1 MTAPGPGG
9 GSGGGVNDGLL
20 RREFSVGVPG
30 DLGASPIAEERLPGS
45 DRPVRYY
52 LAETMDGLY
61 TPYALRTPS
70 DSGTF
75 PFVFIGYGNGGGGL
89 EWLRDRVRSFDH
101 IQERLLAAG
110 YACAWGRYRAEVEL
124 GYHRGGPLVRDRRQ
138 LMDLFNRAPL
148 EFEDEVAI
156 LDHVRGLPGIDPAR
170 IGHIGVSHAGEM
182 LFKIA
187 SAFPGAITA
196 GVACEPANHEF
207 LDLDTSSESVRV
219 NPETGLRDIEEM
231 QMQSPAFVR
240 GRINEDLVRERV
252 EPIETPILVMG
263 RDDDHLQGIFRVS
276 YDVLAEAGKD
286 ATWVSWPH
294 DLHGY
299 IYPLRTPEGHLQL
312 DRTQTE
318 AIDGI
323 ITFLDTH
330 LKP

>member
-1 MTAPGPGG
+1 VSDSLPA
-9 GSGGGVNDGLL
+9 SLA
-20 RREFSVGVPG
+20 S
-30 DLGASPIAEERLPGS
+30 SPIAEEYVHGS

-75 PFVFIGYGNGGGGL
+75 PFVFVAYGNGGGGL
-89 EWLRDRVRSFDH
+89 SWLQDRVRNFDH

-110 YACAWGRYRAEVEL
+110 YACAWARYRSEVEL
-124 GYHRGGPLVRDRRQ
+124 GYHEGGPLVRDRRQ
-138 LMDLFNRAPL
+138 GMDLFNRAPL

-156 LDHVRGLPGIDPAR
+156 LSHARGLPFVDAGR
-170 IGHIGVSHAGEM
+170 IGHVGVSHAGEM
-182 LFKIA
+182 LFKLA
-187 SAFPGAITA
+187 SAFPGVVTA

-207 LDLDTSSESVRV
+207 LGLDTSTESVSV

-231 QMQSPAFVR
+231 QMQSPEFVR
-240 GRINEDLVRERV
+240 GRINEALVRERV
-252 EPIETPILVMG
+252 KPIETPMLVMG

-286 ATWVSWPH
+286 ATWVSWDHP
-294 DLHGY
+294 LHGY
-299 IYPLRTPEGHLQL
+299 IFPVRDAEGRPQV
-312 DRTQTE
+312 DETQE
-318 AIDGI
+318 RAIDGMVEY
-323 ITFLDTH
+323 LDGY